1 MRYTDGEILHLLG
14 IRKFEV
20 CFKKLSENADS
31 GNYEFEFDM
40 FDCLNI
46 SYPTV
51 TSYDNLIS
59 Y

>member
-1 MRYTDGEILHLLG
+1 MRYADGEILHLLG

-40 FDCLNI
+40 CDFLNI
-46 SYPTV
+46 FYHTFTSCNV
-51 TSYDNLIS
+51 TAT
-59 Y
+59 